1 MRQPFVLFIRPQC
14 LIYKAKC
21 DRLPCFFHFLCSRR
35 HTFIRPE
42 VSSNLGRAH
51 ISISS
56 SLNISVLKSMTVVKT
71 IKMKSEKH
79 YDIQFFKVLRTI
91 PFLGPE
97 KRFFCWFYSCSFLA
111 HHLILAFLLFLFKCF
126 TVIAN
131 ISAYNDAFACV
142 TL

>member
-1 MRQPFVLFIRPQC
+1 MRQPFVLIVRPQC
-14 LIYKAKC
+14 IIYKAKC
-21 DRLPCFFHFLCSRR
+21 DRLPFFFHFLCSRR

-56 SLNISVLKSMTVVKT
+56 SLNISVLKSMTVAKT

-91 PFLGPE
+91 SFPWTRKKILLLILLLQFP
-97 KRFFCWFYSCSFLA
+97 CTSPYSCVSVVSFQVPHSYCQYLR
-111 HHLILAFLLFLFKCF
+111 L
-126 TVIAN
+126 
-131 ISAYNDAFACV
+131 
-142 TL
+142 